1 MAKFAALFSF
11 KPEVTARMI
20 EKPSDRAA
28 AARDLAKSIGLDM
41 DKYGACMDADTHR
54 AKIQAHLAEAER
66 RQVQSTPTFVFNGT
80 MVPRALPYDRFK
92 YYVDSVAKLAPANGT
107 SSPTDSTTATGKKS

>member
-28 AARDLAKSIGLDM
+28 AARDLAKSIGLD
-41 DKYGACMDADTHR
+41 DIDA
-54 AKIQAHLAEAER
+54 
-66 RQVQSTPTFVFNGT
+66 
-80 MVPRALPYDRFK
+80 
-92 YYVDSVAKLAPANGT
+92 VAKHAGMSRDELLSGLRRELPNAVDQLTPEGRL
-107 SSPTDSTTATGKKS
+107 PTKEEAQRWV